1 MVFSLLL
8 GTVAS
13 GTLPALPDAGLLLLL
28 REAGGIVLGLLLG
41 WGTVRRLHS
50 IDEYK
55 MEALLTLAA
64 VGGSYALASRLHIS
78 GPLAMVVA
86 GLMVGNGG
94 RARAMSDTTRRY
106 VDMFWELIDEILNA
120 VLFVLIGM
128 EVLLIAFTRPL
139 LVAGAVAIVVVL
151 LARTLTVGLPVRL
164 GQRFFGLPQ
173 GSAQVLT
180 WGGLRGGIS
189 VALALSLPM
198 GDARNTVLA
207 LTYCVVVF
215 SILVQGLSIGHVVR
229 ASTRERGTRLPH

>member
-94 RARAMSDTTRRY
+94 RARHCLHHAPRCGHVLEADGRHLERG
-106 VDMFWELIDEILNA
+106 A
-120 VLFVLIGM
+120 VCADWHGGAADCIHVP
-128 EVLLIAFTRPL
+128 AFARGAWATVVS
-139 LVAGAVAIVVVL
+139 LVARA
-151 LARTLTVGLPVRL
+151 LTVGLPVRL
-164 GQRFFGLPQ
+164 SQRF
-173 GSAQVLT
+173 
-180 WGGLRGGIS
+180 
-189 VALALSLPM
+189 
-198 GDARNTVLA
+198 
-207 LTYCVVVF
+207 
-215 SILVQGLSIGHVVR
+215 LVCHAVR
-229 ASTRERGTRLPH
+229 RRC